1 MANVIYMLQT
11 EEPVI
16 VMPMIT
22 RKLPL
27 TLLLMMLIILAGSS
41 MLVPVAYA
49 TPDIVY
55 SDPQDG
61 YGTAT
66 VVSSV
71 GTSML
76 VGDAPYDLETRSFVK
91 FSLSGISGTLTS
103 ARLYLYVYY
112 SKPDGGY
119 DDTSPLDNPGL
130 GDVQVI
136 HIADYGTLDT
146 ADFSLPSIGNDPGV
160 LIPGTGPGSTPNI
173 GYVSVDVKAA
183 MQDDIN
189 NGRPFTSFMLKPA
202 SGTDLDGKQD
212 TWHFR
217 TSEQTG
223 TDQDPYIEYTLL
235 RKPVGGVLM
244 PVNKLEILTPYL
256 ALAGL
261 VIAVSAVVVVKK
273 RSKD

>member
-1 MANVIYMLQT
+1 MM
-11 EEPVI
+11 VI
-16 VMPMIT
+16 VSTISF
-22 RKLPL
+22 LPVQE
-27 TLLLMMLIILAGSS
+27 TK
-41 MLVPVAYA
+41 A
-49 TPDIVY
+49 TPDINY
-55 SDPQDG
+55 SDSQDG

-66 VVSSV
+66 VVSSS

-76 VGDAPYDLETRSFVK
+76 VGDASYDLETRSFVK
-91 FSLSGISGTLTS
+91 FSLSGVSGTLTS

-130 GDVQVI
+130 GDCQIV
-136 HIADYGTLDT
+136 HIADYGTLDIT
-146 ADFSLPSIGNDPGV
+146 DFNLPSIGNDPGV

-173 GYVSVDVKAA
+173 GYLSIDITAA

-189 NGRPFTSFMLKPA
+189 NGRLFSSFMLKPA
-202 SGTDLDGKQD
+202 SGTDSDGKQD

-235 RKPVGGVLM
+235 RKPVGGILM
-244 PVNKLEILTPYL
+244 PTNKLEILTPYL

-261 VIAVSAVVVVKK
+261 IAVVSAVVVVKK
-273 RSKD
+273 RRD